1 MNVIWR
7 VSKYLFRYPILF
19 TLTIGLAVTMTGLQI
34 WIPKQIQIILKGVED
49 EGTLNQLWFGAA
61 IIALLYFG
69 SELANGLRITLNNLL
84 EQRVLKD
91 MRMQIHS
98 KLLRLPV
105 SFYDQRKSGEISSR
119 VIEDVNNVER
129 ALLDGTEIG
138 TRALVMLIGVTV
150 VLFRENAFLAWFVF
164 LPVPILLVAGYF
176 YAKKGRKY
184 WKPVREA
191 SGDLNS
197 LLVEDIQ
204 GNRLIQTF
212 GLQKRETQ
220 RFDKRAETL
229 RTRLL
234 SAMFRWAAYNPATN
248 FITNL
253 GSVSVIG
260 VGGYLILS
268 GSSDFGFPD
277 MVMFLIFANMIY
289 MPIGQLHQL
298 NHLLVAGKA
307 SGERV
312 FEILDAPI
320 EVEDPDQPKA
330 FPSGLLEI
338 DFRNVTFQYPER
350 PAVLA
355 NFNLTIEPGK
365 VTALVG
371 HTGAGKSTIANLAM
385 RSYDATEGTV
395 MINGLDIREFALSDL
410 HQQIGHVAQDPF
422 LFEGTVRENLLLAK
436 EDATD
441 EEIERALR
449 GSSAWEFVQKMPEQV
464 DTNIGEKGIRLSQ
477 GEKQRLTIARV
488 LLKNPPMVILDE
500 ATASVDTIT
509 ERQIQQALENLM
521 SERTVL
527 VIAHRLSTIRKA
539 DKIVV
544 LENGGILEQ
553 GTHDELLLNEG
564 RYANL
569 WLHQVDVIQEYEDE
583 EFARSKVETSAK

>member
-7 VSKYLFRYPILF
+7 VSQYLFRYPVLF
-19 TLTIGLAVTMTGLQI
+19 AVTLGLAVAMTGLQI
-34 WIPKQIQIILKGVED
+34 WIPKQIQNILQDVES
-49 EGTLNQLWFGAA
+49 EGTLNQLWVGVG

-69 SELANGLRITLNNLL
+69 SELANGLRITVNNIL

-91 MRMQIHS
+91 MRMEIHR
-98 KLLRLPV
+98 KLLSLPV

-138 TRALVMLIGVTV
+138 TRALVMLVGVTIF
-150 VLFRENAFLAWFVF
+150 LFMENSFLAWFVF
-164 LPVPILLVAGYF
+164 LPVPTLLILGYF
-176 YAKKGRKY
+176 YAKQGRKF

-212 GLQKRETQ
+212 GLQEREGK
-220 RFDKRAETL
+220 RFDQRAETL

-234 SAMFRWAAYNPATN
+234 AAMFRWAAYNPGTN

-268 GSSDFGFPD
+268 GNSEFGFPT
-277 MVMFLIFANMIY
+277 MVAFLMWANMIY

-298 NHLLVAGKA
+298 NHLMVAGKA

-320 EVEDPDQPKA
+320 DVEDPEQPKP
-330 FPSGLLEI
+330 FPGGLLEI

-350 PAVLA
+350 PPVLKD
-355 NFNLTIEPGK
+355 FQLTIEPGK

-385 RSYDATEGTV
+385 RAYDATEGVVT
-395 MINGLDIREFALSDL
+395 INGTDIREFSLNDL

-436 EDATD
+436 ENATD
-441 EEIERALR
+441 EEIEHALR
-449 GSSAWEFVQKMPEQV
+449 GSSAWEFVQKMPDKI

-488 LLKNPPMVILDE
+488 LLKNPPLVILDE

-539 DKIVV
+539 DQIVV
-544 LENGGILEQ
+544 LENGGILEK
-553 GTHDELLLNEG
+553 GTHDELLLNDG

-583 EFARSKVETSAK
+583 EFARSRP

>member
-7 VSKYLFRYPILF
+7 VSKYLFRYPALF
-19 TLTIGLAVTMTGLQI
+19 GLTLGLAVAMTGLQI
-34 WIPKQIQIILKGVED
+34 WIPKQIQQILKSVET
-49 EGTLNQLWFGAA
+49 EGTLDQLWFGVGV
-61 IIALLYFG
+61 IALLYFG
-69 SELANGLRITLNNLL
+69 SELANGLRITVNNIL

-98 KLLRLPV
+98 KLLNLPV

-138 TRALVMLIGVTV
+138 TRALVMLVGVSIFI
-150 VLFRENAFLAWFVF
+150 FRENSFLAWFVF
-164 LPVPILLVAGYF
+164 MPVPVLLVAGYF

-212 GLQKRETQ
+212 GLQSRETK
-220 RFDKRAETL
+220 RFDERSETL

-234 SAMFRWAAYNPATN
+234 AAMFRWAAYNPSTN

-268 GSSDFGFPD
+268 GNSEFGFPQ
-277 MVMFLIFANMIY
+277 MVAFLMWANMIY

-320 EVEDPDQPKA
+320 EVENPEQPQQ

-350 PAVLA
+350 PAVLKD
-355 NFNLTIEPGK
+355 FNLTIELGK

-385 RSYDATEGTV
+385 RAYDATDGSVT
-395 MINGLDIREFALSDL
+395 INGVDIKDFSLDNL

-436 EDATD
+436 ENATD
-441 EEIERALR
+441 EEIECALR
-449 GSSAWEFVQKMPEQV
+449 GSSAWDFVQKMPDQV

-509 ERQIQQALENLM
+509 ERQIQHALENLM

-544 LENGGILEQ
+544 LESGGILEQ
-553 GTHDELLLNEG
+553 GTHDELLLNDG

-583 EFARSKVETSAK
+583 EFARTKAESGA